1 MLQVHF
7 EAQDKKF
14 TEYLAVCEKLG
25 KEPDLSKIP
34 IDTHNF
40 PYEVQ
45 LAFVVHDTLPD
56 RWEGMSGSYL
66 GKEWSAVGT
75 LLDIYEITERKT
87 VLFFLKTIDILNSKA
102 INKQI
107 EINRKKQERKSQG
120 KDMSSMNLPKGK

>member
-34 IDTHNF
+34 IDTNNF

-45 LAFVVHDTLPD
+45 LAFLLHDTLPD
-56 RWEGMSGSYL
+56 RWDGASGSYL
-66 GKEWSAVGT
+66 GKEWSAIGT
-75 LLDIYEITERKT
+75 LLNAYDIEDRRT
-87 VLFFLKTIDILNSKA
+87 VLFFIKTIDILNSKA

-120 KDMSSMNLPKGK
+120 KDINFPKGI